1 MHRLMYELIVLKRK
15 LWNKRILLWW
25 YRLWI
30 RKDEFHQSL
39 TTDPFAL
46 IYMDKEEEIK
56 YFEDLNKRR
65 EIAHKRSLE

>member
-1 MHRLMYELIVLKRK
+1 MCLKCKIVDLKRRI
-15 LWNKRILLWW
+15 WNKRILLWW

-39 TTDPFAL
+39 ATDPYAL
-46 IYMDKEEEIK
+46 ICMNDDEEKE
-56 YFEDLNKRR
+56 YFEDLNERR